1 MQKGLQRL
9 AITLISA
16 LAMYSWLGFLLV
28 PSIALKVINQQLG
41 MYANS
46 PAQLQRLEFNP
57 FTLELSRLGVSVLA
71 LKMTNRVSLQ
81 QLYGK
86 LAYDSL
92 WSKTLHL
99 QDVQLIQPSSQVI
112 FNQQGELNLLQL
124 FSLCLK
130 QQLKLTKV
138 RQRPLPY

>member
-1 MQKGLQRL
+1 MQKGLKRL

-16 LAMYSWLGFLLV
+16 LAIYSWLGFLLV
-28 PSIALKVINQQLG
+28 PSIALKAINQQLG
-41 MYANS
+41 IYANS

-57 FTLELSRLGVSVLA
+57 FTLELSAWGFRIG
-71 LKMTNRVSLQ
+71 TDDDEQVSLQ

-99 QDVQLIQPSSQVI
+99 QDVQLIQPNSQVI

-124 FSLCLK
+124 F
-130 QQLKLTKV
+130 T
-138 RQRPLPY
+138 